1 MYLIRHRGCGR
12 WGRESYPDKH
22 IGGDGKTFY
31 LGFIEQKVTDSEAHD
46 EVARYIE
53 TVIESGSK

>member
-1 MYLIRHRGCGR
+1 VFGF
-12 WGRESYPDKH
+12 GRESYPDKH

-46 EVARYIE
+46 EVDRYIE
-53 TVIESGSK
+53 TVIKNGNE